1 MYWLGR
7 YLDPVTLTY
16 ILRSSAFYTF
26 YVNIQYLLNYKA
38 YNHQTLHRASPQ
50 YTDCRYLD
58 WVTLTYISR
67 SIDFYT
73 VYITL
78 PYVLNCKAF
87 NHQTLYSTSP
97 RCTDSTGTLTWWPW
111 PILCTPVTLTHFIL
125 MFGISSN
132 IRPTTTKP
140 CIVLHLIA
148 LAWQVPWPSDLDL
161 YLTHFTLMFDN
172 SSTIRPTTTIPCIV
186 LLIDVLN

>member
-7 YLDPVTLTY
+7 YLDLVTLTY
-16 ILRSSAFYTF
+16 ILRSSAFYTL
-26 YVNIQYLLNYKA
+26 YVNVQYLLNYKA
-38 YNHQTLHRASPQ
+38 YNHQTLHSASPQ
-50 YTDCRYLD
+50 CTDSAS
-58 WVTLTYISR
+58 TLTGWPWPI
-67 SIDFYT
+67 FHAPLT
-73 VYITL
+73 FT
-78 PYVLNCKAF
+78 P
-87 NHQTLYSTSP
+87 STSP
-97 RCTDSTGTLTWWPW
+97 FHMSSTVRLSTTKPYIALLLDVLTRQVPW

-132 IRPTTTKP
+132 ARPTTTKP

-148 LAWQVPWPSDLDL
+148 LAWQVPWPGDLDL

-186 LLIDVLN
+186 LLLDVLN